1 MLMLDINSYNSSTG
15 MANSKLREKPKWLT
29 ATSVIVILL
38 ILGGIYL
45 IFYYTS
51 LRFEKPKS
59 EWQAVFLSNGQ
70 VYFGHIVKTT
80 SNEIILRDVFYLPAD
95 QLLKGIGQTEGH
107 VVSAQAPLLVKLGKE
122 LHEPY
127 DEMRINREHI
137 LFVEDLKS
145 ESVIME
151 AIRQYQPY

>member
-70 VYFGHIVKTT
+70 VYFGKVVKTT
-80 SNEIILRDVFYLPAD
+80 DKEIVLRDVYYLQTA
-95 QLLKGIGQTEGH
+95 QLLQGPREGH
-107 VVSAQAPLLVKLGKE
+107 VVSAQAPLLIKLGSE
-122 LHEPY
+122 LHGPH
-127 DEMRINREHI
+127 DEMRINREHV

-145 ESVIME
+145 DSPIME
-151 AIRQYQPY
+151 AIKQYQP